1 MPRQKQPRPD
11 FLGHYSRLLAFE
23 RKLWQSGTTF
33 IAGVDEAGRG
43 PLAGPVVAAAV
54 IFPKDSRIPPVNDS
68 KQLTEKERCGLR
80 RRILDLPG
88 IRYAV
93 CEVQSDEIDKIN
105 ILRATHLGM
114 RNALLELPETQIAL
128 VDGLKVPNL
137 PVKCNFIVKG
147 DTKSASIA
155 AASILAKVHRDGIMM
170 MYAEKYPQYG
180 FERHKGY
187 GTEDHLNA
195 LKKHG
200 PCPIHRKS
208 FAPVR
213 DIINPP
219 PSQGE
224 FTLS

>member
-1 MPRQKQPRPD
+1 MPRQQQPRPD
-11 FLGHYSRLLAFE
+11 FLKKSSALLVFE
-23 RKLWQSGTTF
+23 KKLWGGGITF

-54 IFPKDSRIPPVNDS
+54 IFPKYSKSIPPVNDS
-68 KQLTEKERCGLR
+68 KQLAESERCELR
-80 RRILDLPG
+80 RRLVELPG

-93 CEVQSDEIDKIN
+93 IEVQADEIDRIN

-114 RNALLELPETQIAL
+114 RNALLKLPEAEIAL
-128 VDGLKVPNL
+128 VDGLKVPAL
-137 PVKCNFIVKG
+137 PVEAEFIVKG
-147 DTKSASIA
+147 DARSASIA
-155 AASILAKVHRDGIMM
+155 AASILAKVHRDEIMM

-180 FERHKGY
+180 FERNKGY
-187 GTEDHLNA
+187 GTEDHLKA

-213 DIINPP
+213 DIITPP
-219 PSQGE
+219 PLQGE
-224 FTLS
+224 LEF

>member
-1 MPRQKQPRPD
+1 MRRKPRPD
-11 FLGHYSRLLAFE
+11 FLKPNSKLLSFE
-23 RKLWQSGTTF
+23 RELWRSGVKF

-54 IFPKDSRIPPVNDS
+54 IFPYGFRIPSVDDS
-68 KQLTEKERCGLR
+68 KKLSEKQRCELR
-80 RRILDLPG
+80 RLIMDLPG
-88 IRYAV
+88 VMYAIS
-93 CEVQSDEIDKIN
+93 EVQAEEIDRIN

-114 RNALLELPETQIAL
+114 RNSLMNLTKAQIAL

-137 PVKCNFIVKG
+137 PVEARFIVKG
-147 DTKSASIA
+147 DSKSASIA
-155 AASILAKVHRDGIMM
+155 GASILAKVHRDEIMM

-180 FERHKGY
+180 FDRHKGY
-187 GTEDHLNA
+187 GTEEHLKA

-213 DIINPP
+213 DITNPHP
-219 PSQGE
+219 LQGE
-224 FTLS
+224 FAL